1 MKTYRFAGL
10 LMALIVLMSSCSN
23 SDSPIEPQMVDL
35 KLDFT
40 LSESGSMSR
49 ATGSDVYDAFYEESI
64 KTKKL
69 TPKTYHLEFRQKSSS
84 VIKTIL
90 EVNGLWEAN
99 NGIRLPEGEYTVTG
113 YSRPIEPTKKDS
125 YTFRYAPS
133 DSVYLSFK
141 EDVAITKDMSKL
153 ELHAIYDS
161 YLLLFDTDKT
171 KKIIISGLNKEISS
185 NSSVYWIFVN
195 NKEYGSDNYI
205 NGFYYKLSINRK
217 NGDNCQLNLEYYP
230 FEMGKY
236 YYFNDMTNSFDIPK
250 MESGN

>member
-1 MKTYRFAGL
+1 MKTYRSAGF
-10 LMALIVLMSSCSN
+10 LMAFIVLLSSCSN

-35 KLDFT
+35 QLDFT

-69 TPKTYHLEFRQKSSS
+69 TPKTYHLVFSPKSSS
-84 VIKTIL
+84 TNKTIL
-90 EVNGLWEAN
+90 GVNSLWEAN

-113 YSRPIEPTKKDS
+113 YSRPIEPTKNDT
-125 YTFRYAPS
+125 YNFRYAPS

-141 EDVAITKDMSKL
+141 EVVTISKDMSKL
-153 ELHAIYDS
+153 QLQAIYDS
-161 YLLLFDTDKT
+161 YLLLFDKKQTQ
-171 KKIIISGLNKEISS
+171 KIIISGLNKEISS
-185 NSSVYWIFVN
+185 NNTVYWIFVN
-195 NKEYGSDNYI
+195 DKEYGSGNYI
-205 NGFYYKLSINRK
+205 NGYYYALTIYRS
-217 NGDNCQLNLEYYP
+217 NGDNCQLNLENYP